1 LSQFAQEGAK
11 VALVGRRVQPLA
23 ERQIQQTDGIV
34 LSTTDVTQQDDVR
47 RMADAV
53 FQQWGRIDVLVNSA
67 GTSAKGNVMETSVEE
82 FDRVMETNVRGTFL
96 TCKYVIPYMLRQ
108 QSGSIIN
115 IASVF
120 GMRGVPQR
128 VAYAASKGAVINMT
142 RAIAMDHARD
152 GIRVNC
158 ISPGWVETELSLSM
172 ISLEPDPHAAYQARQ
187 AMHPIGRG
195 GKPED
200 IAHAALYLASDDV
213 QWVTGVCLPVDGGYT
228 AR

>member
-1 LSQFAQEGAK
+1 MKLQNRVAIITGGGTGIGRACAVLFAQEGAK

-23 ERQIQQTDGIV
+23 EVERQIQQTDGIV

-108 QSGSIIN
+108 
-115 IASVF
+115 
-120 GMRGVPQR
+120 
-128 VAYAASKGAVINMT
+128 
-142 RAIAMDHARD
+142 
-152 GIRVNC
+152 
-158 ISPGWVETELSLSM
+158 
-172 ISLEPDPHAAYQARQ
+172 
-187 AMHPIGRG
+187 
-195 GKPED
+195 
-200 IAHAALYLASDDV
+200 
-213 QWVTGVCLPVDGGYT
+213 
-228 AR
+228 